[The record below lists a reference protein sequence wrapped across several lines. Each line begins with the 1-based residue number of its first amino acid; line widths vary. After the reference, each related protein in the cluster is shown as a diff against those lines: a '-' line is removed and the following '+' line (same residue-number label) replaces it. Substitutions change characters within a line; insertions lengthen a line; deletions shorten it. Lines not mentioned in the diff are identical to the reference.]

1 MWKKELVVK
10 VFKKRSLH
18 KCNNCRGVTLLP
30 VSSKIFCRM
39 RLERI
44 KKGLDKKLR
53 KEQTGFRPKKSTT
66 EHILEQANEWRAG
79 LYAHFVLEFEKA
91 FESVHRESLWNIMPS

>member
-18 KCNNCRGVTLLP
+18 KCNNYRGVSFLP

-39 RLERI
+39 RLEWI
-44 KKGLDKKLR
+44 KKGVDKKLR
-53 KEQTGFRPKKSTT
+53 QEQAEFRLKKSTT
-66 EHILEQANEWRAG
+66 EHIFILDTSSSRQMSGGQVCMHA
-79 LYAHFVLEFEKA
+79 LF
-91 FESVHRESLWNIMPS
+91 

>member
-1 MWKKELVVK
+1 MWKKELAVN

-66 EHILEQANEWRAG
+66 EHIFIPDTSSSRQMSGGQVCMRTL
-79 LYAHFVLEFEKA
+79 F
-91 FESVHRESLWNIMPS
+91 

>member
-18 KCNNCRGVTLLP
+18 KYNNCRGVTLLP

-39 RLERI
+39 QLERI
-44 KKGLDKKLR
+44 KKGVDKKLL
-53 KEQTGFRPKKSTT
+53 KEQTGFRPKKT
-66 EHILEQANEWRAG
+66 EHIFI
-79 LYAHFVLEFEKA
+79 LYT
-91 FESVHRESLWNIMPS
+91 SLSRQTSGGQVCMHTLF

>member
-18 KCNNCRGVTLLP
+18 KCNNCRGVALLP
-30 VSSKIFCRM
+30 VNSTIICRM

-44 KKGLDKKLR
+44 KKGVDKKLR
-53 KEQTGFRPKKSTT
+53 QEQAGCRPKKSTT
-66 EHILEQANEWRAG
+66 EHIFTLDTSSRRQMSGGQVCMRA
-79 LYAHFVLEFEKA
+79 LF
-91 FESVHRESLWNIMPS
+91 